1 MSPKAL
7 GSVNAEQV
15 AAYLQQNPQ
24 FFRGREDLL
33 PHLEI
38 PHTEGESISLVERQV
53 AKLRQE
59 KVHAQQKLKVL
70 IEAAQRN
77 ENLNVQIQTFLL
89 ALLSAESLPAFF
101 DTLYDKLEEEFDT
114 DAVVLRLFDLPE
126 ASRIQRPEYV
136 EYDAQVFSL
145 FEMVLKKSH
154 PVCGRLS
161 ANQHQYLM
169 PEHDIG
175 SAVLIPLGRPSP
187 YGLLALGSV
196 DDYRFDS
203 KMSTDLLTY
212 MGDMISQLLQR
223 WHQHS

>member
-1 MSPKAL
+1 MSPKA
-7 GSVNAEQV
+7 SSISAEQV
-15 AAYLQQNPQ
+15 TAYLEQHPL
-24 FFRGREDLL
+24 FFQGREDLL
-33 PHLEI
+33 PNLEI
-38 PHTEGESISLVERQV
+38 PHIEGNSISLVERQV
-53 AKLRQE
+53 IKLRQE
-59 KVHAQQKLKVL
+59 KSHLQQKLQVL

-89 ALLSAESLPAFF
+89 ALLSAQTLPEFF
-101 DTLYDKLEEEFDT
+101 DTLYAKLAEEFDT

-126 ASRIQRPEYV
+126 AAKVQRSEYV
-136 EYDAQVFSL
+136 EYDAEIFSL
-145 FEMVLKKSH
+145 FEMVLKKSY

-169 PEHDIG
+169 PDQKIG
-175 SAVLIPLGRPSP
+175 SAVLIPIGRPSP

-203 KMSTDLLTY
+203 QMSTDLLSY

-223 WHQHS
+223 WHQHL